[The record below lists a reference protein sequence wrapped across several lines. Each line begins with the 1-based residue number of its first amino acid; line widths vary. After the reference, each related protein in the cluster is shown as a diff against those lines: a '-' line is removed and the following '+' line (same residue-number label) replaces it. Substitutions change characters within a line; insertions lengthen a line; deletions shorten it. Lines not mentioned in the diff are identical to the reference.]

1 MRRERQR
8 GSGWSIRM
16 LYNSQ
21 PLSNV
26 FPISFSRNELLDIRN
41 STPENFLPTFEHS
54 DVLLDI
60 LVGGAAFLY
69 KRSKRRKQGKRAGA
83 LDFLNSAAL
92 CFTETWLNGTIPDS
106 ALHLTVFQLIRADRV
121 TESSGKTRGAVFINC
136 KPFYSP
142 REVSSFILVSVYIPP
157 DARTSAALVLLADQI
172 THTEQRYPD
181 TSILVLGDFNKAHLT
196 RELPKYRQHITCPT
210 RDSNILDHCYTVLK
224 DAYHSVPRAALGLS
238 DHCLVHLLPAY
249 RQKLK
254 SAKPIVKTVKRWTV
268 EAERDLQACFELCD
282 TVTSY
287 ISFCE
292 DMCAKKE
299 AYRSGDKVL
308 YKQAKYTLNRKIR
321 VAKLNYSG
329 KLKKQLSR
337 NDPKSVWNG
346 LKAITSYKSPSP
358 STEANQQL
366 ADDLNE
372 FYCRFEKQKTA
383 INTLLLHPPTVS
395 QPALKICEGDVC
407 KVFRKQKI
415 RKAKGPDGVSPACL
429 KACAVQLSSIFT
441 LIFNRSLELCIV
453 PSCFKCS
460 TIIPVPKKPK
470 TTGLNDYRPVALTSV
485 VIRSFERLV
494 LAYLKDITGPL
505 LDPLQFAYRA
515 NRSVDDAVN
524 MGLHYILQHLDK
536 PGTYARILFVDFSSA
551 FNTIIPD
558 ILQNKLS
565 QLSLPTDRQQL
576 VRLGKLTSGTRTI
589 STRAPQGSFADDT
602 TVIGLIRDG
611 DESAY
616 RQEVKQLSLWCS
628 HNNLE
633 LNTLKTVEMTVDFW
647 RKPPALTPLTIM
659 NSTVAAVDSFKFLG
673 TNISQDLKWDIHI
686 DSIVKKAQQRLY
698 FLRQL
703 KKFNL
708 PQALMT
714 QFYSSVIESVLCSSI
729 TVWFGAASKSDIRR
743 LQRTVR
749 TAERI
754 IGVHLPNLQDLYTS
768 RVKKRA
774 GNIIQDPS
782 HPGHNLFALLP
793 SGRRYR
799 SLSTKTSRH
808 KNSFFPNAIS
818 SLNR

>member
-1 MRRERQR
+1 MKPQRQCQKDA
-8 GSGWSIRM
+8 GKG
-16 LYNSQ
+16 L
-21 PLSNV
+21 V
-26 FPISFSRNELLDIRN
+26 SFSSRDKGSLTTLTQRCASRSNSNLKQCMPVRNFVRLEAAPTPRDCHVWHQSIAIAIREERL
-41 STPENFLPTFEHS
+41 TQPVQFLQSICRSS
-54 DVLLDI
+54 DD
-60 LVGGAAFLY
+60 
-69 KRSKRRKQGKRAGA
+69 
-83 LDFLNSAAL
+83 
-92 CFTETWLNGTIPDS
+92 
-106 ALHLTVFQLIRADRV
+106 HMTVSR
-121 TESSGKTRGAVFINC
+121 
-136 KPFYSP
+136 
-142 REVSSFILVSVYIPP
+142 
-157 DARTSAALVLLADQI
+157 LA
-172 THTEQRYPD
+172 
-181 TSILVLGDFNKAHLT
+181 K
-196 RELPKYRQHITCPT
+196 
-210 RDSNILDHCYTVLK
+210 
-224 DAYHSVPRAALGLS
+224 
-238 DHCLVHLLPAY
+238 
-249 RQKLK
+249 
-254 SAKPIVKTVKRWTV
+254 
-268 EAERDLQACFELCD
+268 
-282 TVTSY
+282 
-287 ISFCE
+287 E
-292 DMCAKKE
+292 D
-299 AYRSGDKVL
+299 AYRSGDKAL
-308 YKQAKYTLNRKIR
+308 YKQAKCTLNREIR
-321 VAKLNYSG
+321 VAKLNYLG

-337 NDPKSVWNG
+337 NDPQSVWNG

-372 FYCRFEKQKTA
+372 FYCRFEKQKTGLTPYTHPDCPT
-383 INTLLLHPPTVS
+383 IQPSTPCPSIPPTVS
-395 QPALKICEGDVC
+395 QLALKICE
-407 KVFRKQKI
+407 
-415 RKAKGPDGVSPACL
+415 ACL

-441 LIFNRSLELCIV
+441 LIFNRSLKLCIV

-485 VIRSFERLV
+485 VMKSFERLV

-565 QLSLPTDRQQL
+565 QLSVPTSICQWITSFLTNRQQL

-589 STRAPQGSFADDT
+589 STGAPQGCVLSPLLFSLYTNDCTSKEPSVKLLKFTDDT

-616 RQEVKQLSLWCS
+616 RQEVEQLSLWCS

-633 LNTLKTVEMTVDFW
+633 LNTLKTVEMMVDFW
-647 RKPPALTPLTIM
+647 RNTPALTPLTIM

-673 TNISQDLKWDIHI
+673 TNISQDLNI
-686 DSIVKKAQQRLY
+686 DFIVKKAQQRLY

-714 QFYSSVIESVLCSSI
+714 QFYSAVIESVLCSSI

-754 IGVHLPNLQDLYTS
+754 IGVHLPNL
-768 RVKKRA
+768 
-774 GNIIQDPS
+774 
-782 HPGHNLFALLP
+782 
-793 SGRRYR
+793 
-799 SLSTKTSRH
+799 
-808 KNSFFPNAIS
+808 
-818 SLNR
+818 